1 MEKIRALI
9 VDDEP
14 IARAGLRTLLAAEPD
29 FEVIGECRNG
39 REAVKAIREQAPS
52 LVFLDVQMPGMSGF
66 DVLAEVGPASLPAV
80 VFVTA
85 YDQYAIKAFE
95 TGALDYLLKPFDE
108 ERFRKTVE
116 RVKRHFEAGDFHG
129 LRERLSAL
137 LKRLDGEVSRLEPK
151 YPGRV
156 VVKSAGRIF
165 FVNVDE
171 IDRIEA
177 AGNYVKLHVADKA
190 HLLRETMDAMEARL
204 DPEKFVRIRRSV
216 IVNVEYIRE
225 LRPLFKGEYVI
236 ILRDGTE
243 LTSSRRYRDHLSPL
257 LR

>member
-177 AGNYVKLHVADKA
+177 AGNYVMLHVADKA

-216 IVNVEYIRE
+216 SVNVEYIRE